1 MDLIL
6 IDSYIVMIEG
16 RFIIVIIFRVS
27 IASFRDTST
36 TIITMT
42 TMTTMT
48 TTTFV
53 VIHIYSRR
61 STFNI
66 GNTQYIQGWI
76 DIDIQL
82 YK

>member
-42 TMTTMT
+42 TMTT
-48 TTTFV
+48 TTFV